1 MEGTRRPVVG
11 VTSIPKEAVSG
22 FGPNPHETVPEF
34 YLRMLALAGAAPI
47 LLPVHAGWHEEVE
60 SVLDAVV
67 LTGGG
72 DVDPAAYGRERGPA
86 VYGVDPSRDD
96 VEFRLVR
103 WAVDRDVPLL
113 AVCRGTQAM
122 NVALGGTLVQ
132 DIATEVA
139 GALDH
144 VRTDHHDGPVHDVRI
159 EPGSLLAELLGS
171 DSAHAN
177 SMHHQAVEAPG
188 AGVRV
193 VATAPDGVVEGIEV
207 PAARFALG
215 VQWHPECLGPG
226 DPSFGI
232 FEGLVRAAAKPRT

>member
-1 MEGTRRPVVG
+1 VTRRPVVG
-11 VTSIPKEAVSG
+11 VTSIPKEAMSG

-34 YLRMLALAGAAPI
+34 YLRMLAQAGAAPI
-47 LLPVHAGWHEEVE
+47 VLPVHAGWSDEVR

-72 DVDPAAYGRERGPA
+72 DVDPTAYGQEPA
-86 VYGVDPSRDD
+86 PTVYGVDSSRDE

-103 WAVDRDVPLL
+103 WAVDGGIPLL
-113 AVCRGTQAM
+113 AVCRGVQAM

-132 DIATEVA
+132 DIATEVP

-144 VRTDHHDGPVHDVRI
+144 VRTDHHEGPVHAVRI
-159 EPGSLLAELLGS
+159 ESDSLLADLLGS
-171 DSAHAN
+171 DAAEVN
-177 SMHHQAVEAPG
+177 SMHHQAVES
-188 AGVRV
+188 AGENVRV

-207 PAARFALG
+207 RGAGFALG
-215 VQWHPECLGPG
+215 VQWHPECLGRE

-232 FEGLVRAAAKPRT
+232 FEGLVRAAASRRT

>member
-1 MEGTRRPVVG
+1 VTRRPVVG
-11 VTSIPKEAVSG
+11 VTSIPKEAMSG

-34 YLRMLALAGAAPI
+34 YLRMLALAGAVPI
-47 LLPVHAGWHEEVE
+47 LLPVHAGWHDEVE

-72 DVDPAAYGRERGPA
+72 DVDPAAYGREQGPA
-86 VYGVDPSRDD
+86 VYGVDSSRDD

-113 AVCRGTQAM
+113 AVCRGIQAM

-132 DIATEVA
+132 DIATDVA

-144 VRTDHHDGPVHDVRI
+144 VRTDHHDGPVHGVRI
-159 EPGSLLAELLGS
+159 ESDSLLADLVGS
-171 DSAHAN
+171 DAAQVN

-188 AGVRV
+188 ENVRV
-193 VATAPDGVVEGIEV
+193 VARAPDGVLEGIEV
-207 PAARFALG
+207 SGAGLVLG
-215 VQWHPECLGPG
+215 VPWHPECLGEA

-232 FEGLVRAAAKPRT
+232 FEGVVRAAARRRT